1 VTIDLRGLDAA
12 DWDEWYGM
20 LEWAFGGVPE
30 SAEERGLWRELTELD
45 RSLAAR
51 DGERVVGSFGVF
63 SFGLSVPGGSVVP
76 TGGVT
81 MVSVAA
87 THRRRGLLRRMM
99 RRGLDGIR
107 EAGEPLAVLT
117 ASEAGIYGRFGFGV
131 ASQVLAAEID
141 TARVRVDPP
150 PGAPGAESADIRLRM
165 VEPAA
170 ELARCEALYERLVPT
185 RPGMLQR
192 RPGWEKMPLLDPPQE
207 RAGASARRCVLAE
220 RADGELL
227 GYARYALRPVWKR
240 TIPSGTVIV
249 QDLDAGGPTAYAA
262 LLRFLTEIDLM
273 STVSLPSRP
282 VDDPLLHLVSD
293 VRRCGLRVQDR
304 LYLRLVEVGA
314 ALAARAYATD
324 VDVVLAVTD
333 EFCPWNEGSWRLTGG
348 PKGAVCERTGE
359 APDLALP
366 ARALG
371 AAYLGGASLS
381 ALAAAGLVTELRP
394 GALNATAPAF
404 ASPVAPWLPHGF

>member
-1 VTIDLRGLDAA
+1 MMIDLRGLDAT

-30 SAEERGLWRELTELD
+30 SPEERALWRELTELD
-45 RSLAAR
+45 RSLVAW
-51 DGERVVGSFGVF
+51 DGEQMVGSFGVF

-87 THRRRGLLRRMM
+87 THRRQGLLRRMM
-99 RRGLDGIR
+99 RRGIDGIR
-107 EAGEPLAVLT
+107 EAGEPLAALT
-117 ASEAGIYGRFGFGV
+117 ASESGIYGRFGFGA
-131 ASQVLAAEID
+131 ASQALAAEID
-141 TARVRVDPP
+141 TARVRIDPP
-150 PGAPGAESADIRLRM
+150 PGAEAADIRLRV
-165 VEPAA
+165 VEPAT
-170 ELARCEALYERLVPT
+170 ERARCEALYERLVPT

-192 RPGWEKMPLLDPPQE
+192 RPGWERLPLLDPQQD

-220 RADGELL
+220 RADGELA
-227 GYARYALRPVWKR
+227 GYARYALKPAWKR
-240 TIPSGTVIV
+240 TIPDGTVIV
-249 QDLDAGGPTAYAA
+249 QDLDADGPAAYAA

-314 ALAARAYATD
+314 ALAARAYATE

-333 EFCPWNEGSWRLTGG
+333 DFCPWNEGSWRLTGG
-348 PKGAVCERTGE
+348 PTGAVCQRTGE

-394 GALNATAPAF
+394 GALAATAPAF